1 MLNGGIIRPMDIK
14 PETPWNGT
22 PDVSA
27 RIITAISR
35 IASVMRSGVW
45 EFATGENLNPTQTE
59 ILQLLQARA
68 HGVRL
73 SWVASQLSISAAS
86 ASDSVA
92 SLVSKGLVRKAR
104 AEDDGRASALHL
116 TDAGVQVAERIGS
129 AVSFADDAASALPH
143 AMQVSML
150 TGLLKLI
157 AELQKSE
164 RFPALRACP
173 SCRHF
178 EANKYPG
185 AETPHHCALVNAPL
199 PMSFIRIDCAE
210 HEPADMATQQR
221 NWANFA

>member
-1 MLNGGIIRPMDIK
+1 MDIK
-14 PETPWNGT
+14 PETPWDGT

-45 EFATGENLNPTQTE
+45 EFATSENLNPAQTE
-59 ILQLLQARA
+59 ILQLLHARPN
-68 HGVRL
+68 GVRL
-73 SWVASQLSISAAS
+73 SWVAAQLSISAAS

-104 AEDDGRASALHL
+104 AEDDGRATALFL
-116 TDAGVQVAERIGS
+116 TASGNAVAERIGS
-129 AVSFADDAASALPH
+129 AVSFADDAAAALPT
-143 AMQVSML
+143 AMQVHML

-185 AETPHHCALVNAPL
+185 AEPPHHCALVNAPL
-199 PMSFIRIDCAE
+199 PISFIRIDCAE
-210 HEPADMATQQR
+210 HEEAEPATQQR
-221 NWANFA
+221 NWAMFA